1 MLEKELNELSD
12 ETILVLYKSI
22 VPSASI
28 IESVNKKLERQSA
41 EGTLRNKKD
50 LSKMTKTKLVKKLD
64 ETRDSLVNLKF
75 QKKLQQLENPNT
87 ISNTKKEIAQIKTVL
102 REMELGIREEK

>member
-1 MLEKELNELSD
+1 M
-12 ETILVLYKSI
+12 
-22 VPSASI
+22 
-28 IESVNKKLERQSA
+28 
-41 EGTLRNKKD
+41 NKKD

-64 ETRDSLVNLKF
+64 ETRDSIVNLKF